1 MIKSPDPVKRYA
13 SAKARFLKPAIMNF
27 FETEFPHFF
36 GPYIRDLLADKIIS
50 FLEAITP
57 DITSV
62 RPGQILWM
70 ALDMNTRGDSPKRK
84 FVPVILD
91 LITEDDVAKLTRGI
105 TPTNVAMDAL
115 ARLFRQAYQ
124 QGGIL
129 STRDAGLIMNRY
141 PGYISLMRLRYEK
154 LNDCILPHTGALH
167 DMGSSISHKHVIIR
181 KSVLEKKDPAQVA
194 REVNHSQKAV
204 DRYRKDYFRVKTAFL
219 HNSDPEFVSRVTGLS
234 KFLILQYIEIIKNE
248 NI

>member
-1 MIKSPDPVKRYA
+1 LIKSPDPVKRYS
-13 SAKARFLKPAIMNF
+13 SAKARFMKPAIMNF
-27 FETEFPHFF
+27 FATEFPHFF

-57 DITSV
+57 DITSL
-62 RPGQILWM
+62 RPGQLIWI
-70 ALDMNTRGDSPKRK
+70 ALDKNTRGDSPDRK

-91 LITEDDVAKLTRGI
+91 LITEEDVEKLTRGV

-129 STRDAGLIMNRY
+129 SSRDAGLIMHRY
-141 PGYISLMRLRYEK
+141 SGNISLMRLQYEK
-154 LNDCILPHTGALH
+154 LNDCILPHTGVLH
-167 DMGSSISHKHVIIR
+167 DMGSSISHKSVIVT
-181 KSVLEKKDPAQVA
+181 KSVIEKKDPALVA
-194 REVNHSQKAV
+194 MEVNHSQSAV
-204 DRYRKDYFRVKTAFL
+204 DRYRKDYFRVKTAYL
-219 HNSDPEFVSRVTGLS
+219 YNPDPEFISRVTGFS
-234 KFLILQYIEIIKNE
+234 KLLVLQYIEIIKNE